1 MIHKIQFLRKII
13 LLLVFTSN
21 IIVSFSQYT
30 GSVKVIL
37 RKTNPITAVN
47 DFGLVFSPSQVS
59 YLEQKLK
66 RFYDSTSTE
75 IVIVTV
81 PSLNDYPIDDV
92 SYAYAKTWQ
101 VGNKQRDN
109 GVIIL
114 LAKNERKIRI
124 ETGRG
129 LDGAMP
135 DGMAGTIIRRDILP
149 YFKQEQYYEGID
161 NGTNS
166 VMKATQGEY
175 KMDIPNDRRDGN
187 SEGGSG
193 MSLMIMLLV
202 LFLIILFIVKRKG
215 GGGNNG
221 GMLTRRGY
229 RRWGQPSVFDYGPWG
244 GAAGGGIFGSGGGS
258 SSGGGGDFGGFGGG
272 DFGGGGASGDW

>member
-1 MIHKIQFLRKII
+1 MIKKIQQFKKFF

-21 IIVSFSQYT
+21 VVVLLAQYN
-30 GSVKVIL
+30 GNVKVIA
-37 RKTNPITAVN
+37 RPTNPIKAVN

-59 YLEQKLK
+59 FLEQKLRK
-66 RFYDSTSTE
+66 FYDSTSTE

-92 SYAYAKTWQ
+92 SYAYGKSWK
-101 VGNKQRDN
+101 VGNKERDN

-124 ETGRG
+124 ETGKG

-149 YFKQEQYYEGID
+149 YFKLEQYYEGID

-175 KMDIPNDRRDGN
+175 KMDIPNDKRDGN
-187 SEGGSG
+187 SESGGG
-193 MSLMIMLLV
+193 IAVVLMLLIV
-202 LFLIILFIVKRKG
+202 FLIILFIAKRRG

-244 GAAGGGIFGSGGGS
+244 GAAGGGIFGSSGGS
-258 SSGGGGDFGGFGGG
+258 SSGGGDFGGFGGG

>member
-1 MIHKIQFLRKII
+1 MIKKIQLFKRFFLV
-13 LLLVFTSN
+13 LVFTSQVA
-21 IIVSFSQYT
+21 ILFSQYT
-30 GSVKVIL
+30 GSVKVIP

-59 YLEQKLK
+59 FLEQKLR

-92 SYAYAKTWQ
+92 SYAYGKTWK
-101 VGNKQRDN
+101 VGNKERDN

-124 ETGRG
+124 ETGKG

-149 YFKQEQYYEGID
+149 YFKLEQYYEGID

-175 KMDIPNDRRDGN
+175 KMDIPNDKRDGSN
-187 SEGGSG
+187 EVGG
-193 MSLMIMLLV
+193 MPLPLIMLII
-202 LFLIILFIVKRKG
+202 FLIILFIAKRKV

-244 GAAGGGIFGSGGGS
+244 AGAAGGGIFGSGGGS
-258 SSGGGGDFGGFGGG
+258 SSGGGDFGGFGGG